1 MGKDLS
7 LTEDKLV
14 SFIEK
19 NLPIVAAQE
28 EKDREREEKE
38 KEREERRLERE
49 AKLETQRV
57 NAEAEK
63 AKQEAQKQAQE
74 NEKAMLEMKIQADKE
89 RVKAD
94 QEAMELKLKADQEA
108 MELKV
113 KADQEAME
121 LELEME
127 KLKSET
133 SLEHSR
139 HESTRLEITN
149 KPKPKMPFFDEKVDE
164 MDSYLERFEWV
175 AERCNWNR
183 GDWPYHLSQYLRG
196 KATEAYIRLS
206 PTDRKNY
213 TKVKEALLERYNL
226 TQEGYRKKLRD
237 ADAYDDETPAQFHT
251 RIMTYVQ
258 KWIELSGGKD
268 LLELVSNEQFISS
281 CPDDLAIHLR
291 QNSYDDSKDMCE
303 AASLFLHAR
312 GRKLANKKK
321 TNTKRPEH
329 QPPGNRDGGQ
339 GTLRQ
344 LPLQLFRTMLRVP
357 ISLTMKERQQRLR

>member
-1 MGKDLS
+1 MALLEKVTQMGKDLS

-49 AKLETQRV
+49 A
-57 NAEAEK
+57 EK

-89 RVKAD
+89 KV
-94 QEAMELKLKADQEA
+94 MADQEA

-121 LELEME
+121 LKVKTEQEAEEKRQLHELEME

-175 AERCNWNR
+175 AEGCNWNR

-213 TKVKEALLERYNL
+213 TKVNEALLERYNL
-226 TQEGYRKKLRD
+226 TQ
-237 ADAYDDETPAQFHT
+237 
-251 RIMTYVQ
+251 
-258 KWIELSGGKD
+258 
-268 LLELVSNEQFISS
+268 
-281 CPDDLAIHLR
+281 
-291 QNSYDDSKDMCE
+291 
-303 AASLFLHAR
+303 
-312 GRKLANKKK
+312 
-321 TNTKRPEH
+321 
-329 QPPGNRDGGQ
+329 
-339 GTLRQ
+339 
-344 LPLQLFRTMLRVP
+344 
-357 ISLTMKERQQRLR
+357 